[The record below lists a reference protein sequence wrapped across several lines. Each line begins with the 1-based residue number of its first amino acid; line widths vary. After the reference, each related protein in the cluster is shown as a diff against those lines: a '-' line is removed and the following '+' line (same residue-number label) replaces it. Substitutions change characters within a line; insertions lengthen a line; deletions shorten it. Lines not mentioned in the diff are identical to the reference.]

1 MSSIVGLVSFED
13 VSVDFTWDEWQDLD
27 DSQRKLYR
35 DVMLETYSSLL
46 SLNQCDAKP
55 ELILKLEQG
64 AGPWKE
70 DNAPDQSLPAL
81 QPMKSLKE
89 ARRDTGKKH
98 LSHLLVTGSASAEE
112 RGRLGE
118 ILSMNSNHVLHLA
131 LKTRSTSR
139 MRSEVLD
146 TWGDVY
152 LPGGPIEMQATEELD
167 HLNPSKMLPRPPAPL
182 SLDFSAE
189 RGPQHGQCAQHGEA
203 FDVRTVWTRTV
214 FPLGD
219 SSTNAFDKLALT
231 AQEGTHIREETFDC
245 NMCKKPFS
253 DTCNHTRHLKPHL
266 KKQCGKCPDG
276 EPAFRA
282 KAGLQHTLHS
292 WGKPRGCNDNKK
304 CVHQMPKPRSN
315 QSVFSSKESNCV
327 KTFCPDSTLSVQQR
341 PHTGKKPQES
351 STPVK
356 INSQPR
362 RRHRCGRTYQCK
374 VCGKAFKHTQNLY
387 LHHRTHTGEKPYECK
402 ECKKLFSVKSN
413 LSVHQ
418 KTHTGEK
425 PYECNI
431 CGNAFKRRCDLTI
444 HQRVHTGEKPYEC
457 KECRKTFSIKS
468 GLIVHQRI
476 HTGEKPYECSV
487 CGKRFNQKSNLSTHE
502 KIHTGE
508 KPFECKECSK
518 AFSVKSYLTIHQKTH
533 VGEKPHS

>member
-1 MSSIVGLVSFED
+1 MSSVVGLVSFED

-70 DNAPDQSLPAL
+70 DDAPDQSLPAL

-89 ARRDTGKKH
+89 ARRDTGKRH

-152 LPGGPIEMQATEELD
+152 LPGGPIEMQATEELG
-167 HLNPSKMLPRPPAPL
+167 HLNPTKMPRRPPAPL
-182 SLDFSAE
+182 SLDLSAE

-203 FDVRTVWTRTV
+203 FDVCTVWTHTV

-219 SSTNAFDKLALT
+219 SSTNAFDKSALT
-231 AQEGTHIREETFDC
+231 AQEGTHIREGTFDC

-253 DTCNHTRHLKPHL
+253 DTCNHTRHLKPYL

-276 EPAFRA
+276 EPAFSA
-282 KAGLQHTLHS
+282 KAGLQHTLHA
-292 WGKPRGCNDNKK
+292 WGKPRGYNDNKK

-315 QSVFSSKESNCV
+315 QSAFSSKESNCV